1 MKRMMLLL
9 ALLLLAS
16 PIVFAQTPL
25 YNTPGGHFVPIAAG
39 IGMAIASGLL
49 GIGQGIATKGAAEGI
64 ARNPSAGAAIRLA
77 LILGLAL
84 IESLALHRF
93 LVILVKEA
101 RCPKRGRGAR

>member
-1 MKRMMLLL
+1 MLLVL

-16 PIVFAQTPL
+16 PMVFAQTPQ
-25 YNTPGGHFVPIAAG
+25 YNTPGGQFVPLAAG
-39 IGMAIASGLL
+39 IGMAIASGLC

-84 IESLALHRF
+84 IESLALYTF
-93 LVILVKEA
+93 VIILIKV
-101 RCPKRGRGAR
+101 G